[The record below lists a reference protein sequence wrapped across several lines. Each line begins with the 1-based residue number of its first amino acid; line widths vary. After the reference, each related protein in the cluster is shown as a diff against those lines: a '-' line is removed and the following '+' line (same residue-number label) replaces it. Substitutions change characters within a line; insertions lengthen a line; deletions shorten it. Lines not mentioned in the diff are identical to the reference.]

1 MEKEDKRKQKEELY
15 MKEATAKTLV
25 RVESLNIEEIGF
37 ISIAKKLYI
46 KYKKLKINKRR
57 PEIRCQTSDIRYQT
71 ADSASVK

>member
-1 MEKEDKRKQKEELY
+1 METEDKRKQKEELY

-46 KYKKLKINKRR
+46 KHKEMKI
-57 PEIRCQTSDIRYQT
+57 SL
-71 ADSASVK
+71 

>member
-1 MEKEDKRKQKEELY
+1 

-46 KYKKLKINKRR
+46 KHKEMKI
-57 PEIRCQTSDIRYQT
+57 SL
-71 ADSASVK
+71 